1 MANEATDSHD
11 SRYENRIKLGK
22 THAELVPSQEVDF
35 DWEAV
40 DAAGAIDALD
50 CREIS
55 DRAFSDSLA
64 WIFSFVLAGSARFG
78 TRLSDP
84 ASSVAF
90 RRFIALAYVYRPDLL
105 EGKTIRQLAKELE
118 VSTQAVNKY
127 IADVALEFSA
137 SGVNQRDLANRVAC
151 RSAQLQERIKANPTR
166 TRNTVNS
173 RST

>member
-35 DWEAV
+35 DWEAI
-40 DAAGAIDALD
+40 DGPDPAATTVIA
-50 CREIS
+50 

-84 ASSVAF
+84 ASSMAF

-105 EGKTIRQLAKELE
+105 EGKTIRKLAKDLE